1 GDHRTRRRAGVSREE
16 RPARPGGSFP
26 GRDRRSGHGEAAAR
40 RRARRAGDHHA
51 DARSDARAAVSH
63 ARSHVDRARA
73 VRVRANDGADRL
85 VHRTRRRHAHR
96 ARRQRVSVRRRGSAA
111 ALRRALAEL
120 SHLRR
125 PPAERAGRHAGR
137 GRASSA
143 CGDRRRRAPRVRRRL
158 AALRD
163 AAGVVGDARRPAR
176 NDRAHRSR
184 KGKTRL
190 RPEDSAVSD
199 APILIER
206 PADGVALVR
215 LNRPKV
221 FNALSNAL
229 IAELAAAIE
238 GFDTDGATRAVVLT
252 GDERAFAAGADIGEF
267 ASTGPRLDEWD
278 RIWNAG
284 VPLIA
289 AVRGLALGGGL
300 ELAMSCDLLVV
311 AEDARLGQPEINL
324 GVMPG
329 AGGTQRLTRAVGK
342 TIATE
347 MVLLGRELSGRE
359 AEAHGLA
366 NRCVPAERVLPVA
379 LQLAKSLARQAPHAV
394 RVAKRTIAKAFE
406 QSLHASLLDERRAFM
421 TLLTTEDAREGV
433 RAFLDKRKPAWQGR

>member
-1 GDHRTRRRAGVSREE
+1 
-16 RPARPGGSFP
+16 
-26 GRDRRSGHGEAAAR
+26 
-40 RRARRAGDHHA
+40 
-51 DARSDARAAVSH
+51 
-63 ARSHVDRARA
+63 
-73 VRVRANDGADRL
+73 
-85 VHRTRRRHAHR
+85 
-96 ARRQRVSVRRRGSAA
+96 
-111 ALRRALAEL
+111 
-120 SHLRR
+120 
-125 PPAERAGRHAGR
+125 
-137 GRASSA
+137 
-143 CGDRRRRAPRVRRRL
+143 
-158 AALRD
+158 
-163 AAGVVGDARRPAR
+163 
-176 NDRAHRSR
+176 
-184 KGKTRL
+184 
-190 RPEDSAVSD
+190 VSD
-199 APILIER
+199 ATILVER
-206 PADGVALVR
+206 PADGVGLIR

-229 IAELAAAIE
+229 VAELAAAIE
-238 GFDTDGATRAVVLT
+238 GFDGDGTTRAVVLT

-267 ASTGPRLDEWD
+267 AASGPRLDEWD
-278 RIWNAG
+278 RIWDAG
-284 VPLIA
+284 IPLVA

-342 TIATE
+342 TLATE

-359 AEAHGLA
+359 AELHGLA

-379 LQLAKSLARQAPHAV
+379 LQLAKALARQAPHAV

-421 TLLTTEDAREGV
+421 NLLTTEDAREGV